1 MTKMGSF
8 TRLMKS
14 EIRPC
19 AVSSRPAR
27 MLLFA
32 RNFFKH
38 PKMLGSPIPSPKVLI
53 EEVLGRVVWP
63 EARLVVEYGPGVGD
77 FTGEIL
83 RRMRPEARLVVI
95 ETNDEFVECLR
106 ESLPDPRLHVAHGSA
121 AEVGSL
127 LARLGCGRA
136 DCIISGIPF
145 STMPGSAREEILS
158 ATCSVL
164 QPRGNFLVYQY
175 SRRVFPSL
183 KRVFREV
190 HRDFRLL
197 GFLPIWLFHC
207 AP

>member
-1 MTKMGSF
+1 MTRMGGF
-8 TRLMKS
+8 IRALKS
-14 EIRPC
+14 EVRSY
-19 AVSSRPAR
+19 AVPSRPAR
-27 MLLFA
+27 TFLFA

-53 EEVLGRVVWP
+53 EEVLGRVEWP
-63 EARLVVEYGPGVGD
+63 AARVVVEYGPGVGD

-83 RRMRPEARLVVI
+83 RRMRPEAQLLVI

-106 ESLPDPRLHVAHGSA
+106 GSLPDPRLHVAHGSA
-121 AEVGSL
+121 AEVGNL

-145 STMPGSAREEILS
+145 STMPGSAREEILK

-164 QPRGNFLVYQY
+164 QPQGNFLVYQY

-190 HRDFRLL
+190 RRDFRLL